1 MQFMSMNTKWHD
13 LIGQADIAPK
23 NVKNEVRENIEITK
37 SGCNL
42 ASTVGW
48 KRESNRCL
56 NQSECLFSI
65 MTTILYIQRKYYI
78 SKLDFVA
85 NWIPTVTIISYFS
98 SLSLFQALLIKIAII
113 QKPFQHHYIS
123 HTPWFHSPTHQILQ
137 LLWYVFPSNIPLSL
151 SLSQTHALQRPI
163 NLWWP
168 LGLLRAYLET
178 PCQGVTHTSSRQQRD
193 QYGLIRPRTFSYK
206 SAIYTFLDNVW
217 VEILQTVPNTG

>member
-23 NVKNEVRENIEITK
+23 NVKNEVKENIEITK

-42 ASTVGW
+42 ASTVGC

-85 NWIPTVTIISYFS
+85 N
-98 SLSLFQALLIKIAII
+98 
-113 QKPFQHHYIS
+113 
-123 HTPWFHSPTHQILQ
+123 
-137 LLWYVFPSNIPLSL
+137 
-151 SLSQTHALQRPI
+151 
-163 NLWWP
+163 
-168 LGLLRAYLET
+168 
-178 PCQGVTHTSSRQQRD
+178 
-193 QYGLIRPRTFSYK
+193 
-206 SAIYTFLDNVW
+206 
-217 VEILQTVPNTG
+217 